1 MSQLKVYK
9 ASAGSGKTFRLAIE
23 YMKLALTNDTSYR
36 HILAVT
42 FTNKATAEMKSRII
56 GELYHLAK
64 GQHSVY
70 LDVLTKELSWQPL
83 MVQRQAQLVLKH
95 ILHDYSRFSISTIDS
110 FFQRVIKAFNR
121 ELGINAAYNVELDE
135 KSILEEAAERLIQS
149 VEDDPKLL
157 EWLDAFA
164 SDKMREGKGWN
175 LKKDIMRLGSEIYNE
190 TFKSLNESL
199 YEKLN
204 DRSFLHE
211 YRGKL
216 NKIIVS
222 FEQRLKSLGQEGIN
236 VMALEGL
243 TVDDFKGKGRGPA
256 TVFQKMKD
264 LKTDFSNT
272 VLEAADEP
280 SAWVTASVKEPQ
292 KTKLTTFAE
301 SKLMPKLQEAIRL
314 IDSDKRPYITAKLI
328 VNQLYTLGILVDLR
342 KVVKELCREKG
353 IVLISD
359 SGHLLKDVIADSET
373 PFVYEKTG
381 AAYSH
386 FMIDEFQDTSGLQ
399 WNNFRPLIGNSLSED
414 NLSMVVGDV
423 KQAIYRWRSGDW
435 RLLAGKLGESF
446 PAFGLQDE
454 VLNSNWRSEGKII
467 RFNNTLFRLAPELLQ
482 QTINDELSVAGIAEN
497 PVGITIP
504 EVYADSVQEVS
515 NTKGTD
521 LGYVRTRFLEA
532 KADSKKANEELIL
545 SELVDSI
552 KLLQDEGVKAIEIA
566 ILVREKKEARLIADL
581 FLEQKGLPENRHY
594 NFDILS
600 GESLYIANS
609 EVIGFIISLLTGFLN
624 PDDQVV
630 NAEMNFLYY
639 RKIYPRLK
647 EQGAWG
653 IGHGESE
660 EGSSGQ
666 WSVVSD
672 QKSQETGGRSQES
685 EGGRRETGSSSAKA
699 DGKEYCHSEESL
711 DYPLPLALA
720 NGVQAEDES
729 QETEDRSSSA
739 EADGKEYSSSEERLE
754 TRVRRPESE
763 GELETLNFELWTS
776 DFELQTPNSELTLS
790 QYIASNSFQELV
802 AGKPILE
809 IIYSI
814 CEKFNLFSLADELAY
829 LQAFVDQI
837 SVFERNHASE
847 LTSFLGWWDDNG
859 KRFTIPV
866 SDSIDAINVMTIH
879 KSKGLEFSHVFIP
892 FFDWSLLPQTSPE
905 MAPLLWCKPDVD
917 PFNEMELVPV
927 RYKNDL
933 AHSIFY
939 REFFA
944 EKFNTFIDN
953 LNLMY
958 VVFTRARSGLWIWSS
973 YSDQLKTVG
982 DLLKKSIENQTVLG
996 TFGLNETQS
1005 VQFTEVYNPE
1015 NNLLELGDLSVSK
1028 DTEKKEKQMMKD
1040 VRLSDFKFAD
1050 FRQFLKI
1057 KKRGEDFFSR
1067 DDKRQSGIN
1076 KGKLIHE
1083 ILSLVETTDDLEKAV
1098 RQIETD
1104 GKIGSGE
1111 AKEIIEELGDL
1122 LKDQE
1127 VISWFNG
1134 SFRVVN
1140 ERNILTGANGIKRP
1154 DRIMIGAS
1162 EVVVV
1167 DYKSG
1172 ELESEKYKYQLRAYI
1187 RELKNCGYEN
1197 VTGYIWYTRQNKR
1210 VKV

>member
-70 LDVLTKELSWQPL
+70 MDVLTKELGWQPL

-149 VEDDPKLL
+149 VEDDKKLL

-222 FEQRLKSLGQEGIN
+222 FEQRLKSLGQEGLN

-272 VLEAADEP
+272 VLEAANEP
-280 SAWVTASVKEPQ
+280 SVWVTASVKEPQ
-292 KTKLTTFAE
+292 KIKLATFAE

-314 IDSDKRPYITAKLI
+314 IDSDKRQYITAKLI

-482 QTINDELSVAGIAEN
+482 QNINAELSAAGIGEN

-504 EVYADSVQEVS
+504 EVYADSVQEIS

-521 LGYVRTRFLEA
+521 LGYVRVRFLEA
-532 KADSKKANEELIL
+532 KAEVKKANEELIL
-545 SELVDSI
+545 TELVDSI
-552 KLLQDEGVKAIEIA
+552 KLLQDKGVKAIEIA
-566 ILVREKKEARLIADL
+566 ILVREKKQARLIADL
-581 FLEQKGLPENRHY
+581 FLEQKGLSENRHY

-653 IGHGESE
+653 MGHGESKD
-660 EGSSGQ
+660 GSSGQ
-666 WSVVSD
+666 WSVVSGQKRQESEGGKTEKGEGSSGQRSVISG
-672 QKSQETGGRSQES
+672 QKSQETVTRSPQ
-685 EGGRRETGSSSAKA
+685 
-699 DGKEYCHSEESL
+699 
-711 DYPLPLALA
+711 
-720 NGVQAEDES
+720 
-729 QETEDRSSSA
+729 
-739 EADGKEYSSSEERLE
+739 
-754 TRVRRPESE
+754 PEV
-763 GELETLNFELWTS
+763 W

-790 QYIASNSFQELV
+790 QYIASKSFQELV

-847 LTSFLGWWDDNG
+847 LTSFLSWWDDNG

-892 FFDWSLLPQTSPE
+892 FFDWSLLPQTLPE
-905 MAPLLWCKPDVD
+905 MAPLLWCKPDQA

-958 VVFTRARSGLWIWSS
+958 VVFTRARSGLWVWAS

-982 DLLKKSIENQTVLG
+982 DLLKQSVENQTVLG
-996 TFGLNETQS
+996 ALGLNKTQS
-1005 VQFTEVYNPE
+1005 VEFAEVYNPE
-1015 NNLLELGDLSVSK
+1015 SQLLEIGELSVLKES
-1028 DTEKKEKQMMKD
+1028 DKKEKQMMKD

-1076 KGKLIHE
+1076 KGKLVHE
-1083 ILSLVETTDDLEKAV
+1083 ILSLVETTDDLQRAV
-1098 RQIETD
+1098 KQIETE

-1111 AKEIIEELGDL
+1111 AKEIIEELDGL

-1127 VISWFNG
+1127 VISWFDG

-1172 ELESEKYKYQLRAYI
+1172 ELESEKYKSQLRTYI